1 MPLSRPTGTT
11 SHISTK
17 LNFYNHQEP
26 THSLTM
32 RWLLSYLLFALLGF
46 VQSTSD
52 YGHRILAVIE
62 DIAKQDN
69 YSELWADLE
78 GAVKFG

>member
-1 MPLSRPTGTT
+1 
-11 SHISTK
+11 
-17 LNFYNHQEP
+17 
-26 THSLTM
+26 M
-32 RWLLSYLLFALLGF
+32 RWLLCYLLFALLGF

-52 YGHRILAVIE
+52 YGRRILAVVE

-78 GAVKFG
+78 GAVKFS